1 MINELNKKQIIC
13 NPNYYAVYGLLIGD
27 ALGLPLEFSHR
38 EIVYRRKFKH
48 LLIDNNIKDETIYR
62 KSRDHEA
69 GTISDDGSLALATIV
84 ALRKTFGKNNNIK
97 EQQYLKNAVIELL
110 KTENLI
116 YQELMHNVMKKY
128 YDWLATGK
136 YAETAYQS
144 LDCGETFREALIE
157 YQKKVVIANKNNER
171 NYLFQEKQ
179 DDFQHKSGNGTL
191 MKQAAISCYF
201 LNESRYNIDK
211 IKIPFSN
218 NRSDEFN
225 DNWLLDELNHKYQTE
240 SQDSSFKELI
250 DITTI
255 VSSDINWITHNS
267 VINDYLVKV
276 FNLFI
281 ICLSILDLD
290 INERNDIK
298 LKQKII
304 IDILKFIDTFEF
316 HKIDNLRFEF
326 KNSEDKAN
334 AIKTISEIRHQL
346 FDLVTEKELQ
356 IQNLEAKNNVNAENQ
371 KEIKT
376 EKQDV
381 YSLLKNK
388 IKSLFT
394 NKQDDSCKLNND
406 KDEHGVDVAAKKE
419 ITSESSN
426 DEKTNE
432 EYSLQRSPVFTF
444 QSNGYKDLLN
454 SAYSFDSLLSALYC
468 FYHSSDFQEAIVNA
482 ANLCGDADTIAA
494 ITGQLAGAYYQDDIQ
509 NKCYYLLNG
518 LKHKDKHEKIIN
530 DRQTIAFT
538 FDKPISKEEVRCILD
553 RKQN

>member
-84 ALRKTFGKNNNIK
+84 ALRKTFGENNNIK
-97 EQQYLKNAVIELL
+97 EQQYLKNEAIKLS
-110 KTENLI
+110 KTENQI
-116 YQELMHNVMKKY
+116 YQELMHNIMKEY

-179 DDFQHKSGNGTL
+179 DDFQQKSGNGTL

-201 LNESRYNIDK
+201 LNEYSNNINK
-211 IKIPFSN
+211 IKISLDLLN
-218 NRSDEFN
+218 NNQLF
-225 DNWLLDELNHKYQTE
+225 DELSSKYKT
-240 SQDSSFKELI
+240 DLLFKELI
-250 DITTI
+250 DITTF

-267 VINDYLVKV
+267 IINDYLVKI

-281 ICLSILDLD
+281 ICLSILDSD
-290 INERNDIK
+290 IKERNDIK
-298 LKQKII
+298 IKQKII
-304 IDILKFIDTFEF
+304 INILKFIDKFEF
-316 HKIDNLRFEF
+316 HDIDNIKFEF
-326 KNSEDKAN
+326 KNSEDKEN
-334 AIKTISEIRHQL
+334 AIKTINKIRHQL
-346 FDLVTEKELQ
+346 FDLITEKEFQLQ
-356 IQNLEAKNNVNAENQ
+356 KLETNIDVNTEKQ
-371 KEIKT
+371 KEIKN
-376 EKQDV
+376 EQQKI
-381 YSLLKNK
+381 YYILKNK

-394 NKQDDSCKLNND
+394 KEQNNLCKPSLINND
-406 KDEHGVDVAAKKE
+406 NK
-419 ITSESSN
+419 
-426 DEKTNE
+426 E
-432 EYSLQRSPVFTF
+432 EYSITVNVSVTKDSKSEMQRLNENNEENEEHLLQPMFVF
-444 QSNGYKDLLN
+444 QENEYKSLPN
-454 SAYSFDSLLSALYC
+454 SGYSFDSLLSALYC

-509 NKCYYLLNG
+509 NKYYYYLLNG
-518 LKHKDKHEKIIN
+518 LKYKDKHEKIIN
-530 DRQTIAFT
+530 D
-538 FDKPISKEEVRCILD
+538 V
-553 RKQN
+553 

>member
-1 MINELNKKQIIC
+1 MNNELNKKQIIC

-509 NKCYYLLNG
+509 NKYYYLLNG
-518 LKHKDKHEKIIN
+518 LKHKDKHKKIVN
-530 DRQTIAFT
+530 DI
-538 FDKPISKEEVRCILD
+538 
-553 RKQN
+553 